1 MGDTRR
7 EQLAALPFAEKLRI
21 LERLRARSLAIAA
34 AGLRGSE
41 SQIEGEPS
49 AQRDEKTGDSE

>member
-21 LERLRARSLAIAA
+21 LDKLRARSLAIAA
-34 AGLRGSE
+34 AGWRGSE
-41 SQIEGEPS
+41 SKTE
-49 AQRDEKTGDSE
+49 DETSGSQDDKGDESK